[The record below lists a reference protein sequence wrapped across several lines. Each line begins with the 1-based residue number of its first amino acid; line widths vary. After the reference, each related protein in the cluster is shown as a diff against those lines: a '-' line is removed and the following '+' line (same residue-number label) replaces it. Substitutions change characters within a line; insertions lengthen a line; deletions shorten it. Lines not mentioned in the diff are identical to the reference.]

1 MALAD
6 GPAPAYDTTFPATKF
21 HEIVWVTTYTLQTN
35 TMSSRI
41 EIDVH
46 CAWHG
51 RQPGVVKNFIVGR
64 QPDIARGIKY
74 YLLSRGFGSNHVC
87 PAKAALRDRPHLFRL
102 CIDA

>member
-1 MALAD
+1 M
-6 GPAPAYDTTFPATKF
+6 F
-21 HEIVWVTTYTLQTN
+21 IVRGTDVSPEW
-35 TMSSRI
+35 SRI
-41 EIDVH
+41 
-46 CAWHG
+46 
-51 RQPGVVKNFIVGR
+51 FIIRR